1 MANADV
7 LDILSDAIT
16 PTNRGSANKDEIIRE
31 KKKGPKKNIR
41 RPEGMKREVW
51 SLIAQDD
58 RESVPIVPTVTKSG
72 GNSYAKWIKHSSMK
86 VRSWQWTPFTNS
98 ARSTND
104 TFILYHWQ
112 HKLNIDEPI

>member
-1 MANADV
+1 MANAEV

-16 PTNRGSANKDEIIRE
+16 PKNRGSANKDEIIRE